1 MAGVALGILGT
12 GVFGSLIGSF
22 LNVVVYR
29 VPAGRSVVSP
39 PSACGSCG
47 QQIRAVDNVP
57 VLSWLALRGRCRTCG
72 SVISVRYPLVELG
85 TALLFA
91 AVSFRFVP
99 GVFDGAAAGTVPLAA
114 GILVL
119 LAFLYFAAI
128 SVALALIDLDTQTL
142 PNAIVLPAYLV
153 GGALL
158 GAAGLLAG
166 DPSAVA
172 GAGLGAVALFGV
184 YLVAA
189 LVKPG
194 GMGLGDVKLA
204 GVIGLFLGFLGLPQL
219 LVGAFAAFVL
229 GGLFSLGL
237 LIARRAGWGSGIPFG
252 PWMLAG
258 AWVGILAGQPIAS
271 FYLGLFGL
279 T

>member
-1 MAGVALGILGT
+1 VTVAAVAL

-39 PSACGSCG
+39 ASACGSCG
-47 QQIRAVDNVP
+47 KQIRAVDNVP
-57 VLSWLALRGRCRTCG
+57 VLSWLALRGRCRACG
-72 SVISVRYPLVELG
+72 SAISVRYPLVELG
-85 TALLFA
+85 TALLFI
-91 AVSFRFVP
+91 AVSVRFVP
-99 GVFDGAAAGTVPLAA
+99 AVLELAAAGSGVLPFVA

-119 LAFLYFAAI
+119 IAFLYFAAI

-142 PNAIVLPAYLV
+142 PNVIVLPAYLV
-153 GGALL
+153 GGVLL
-158 GAAGLLAG
+158 GAAALLAG
-166 DPSAVA
+166 DA
-172 GAGLGAVALFGV
+172 GLLVGSGLGAVALFSL

-194 GMGLGDVKLA
+194 GMGFGDVKLA

-237 LIARRAGWGSGIPFG
+237 LIARKAGRGTGIPFG
-252 PWMLAG
+252 PWMLGG
-258 AWVGILAGQPIAS
+258 AWVGILAGQPITT

-279 T
+279 G

>member
-1 MAGVALGILGT
+1 MTMAAVAL
-12 GVFGSLIGSF
+12 GVFGSMIGSF
-22 LNVVVYR
+22 LNVVVFR

-57 VLSWLALRGRCRTCG
+57 VLSWLALKGRCRTCG

-85 TALLFA
+85 TALLFTL
-91 AVSFRFVP
+91 VSFRFVP
-99 GVFDGAAAGTVPLAA
+99 AVRFDGAVIGTLPLIS
-114 GILVL
+114 GFLVL

-128 SVALALIDLDTQTL
+128 SVALALIDLDTHTL

-153 GGALL
+153 GAGLL
-158 GAAGLLAG
+158 GAAGLLGG
-166 DPSAVA
+166 DPSRLV

-229 GGLFSLGL
+229 GGLFSIGL
-237 LIARRAGWGSGIPFG
+237 LVARRAGRGSGIPFG

-258 AWVGILAGQPIAS
+258 AWLGILAGEPITS

-279 T
+279 N

>member
-1 MAGVALGILGT
+1 VTVAAVAL
-12 GVFGSLIGSF
+12 GVFGSMIGSF

-47 QQIRAVDNVP
+47 RQIRAVDNVP
-57 VLSWLALRGRCRTCG
+57 LLSWLALRGRCRTCG

-85 TALLFA
+85 TALLFTL
-91 AVSFRFVP
+91 VSLRFVP
-99 GVFDGAAAGTVPLAA
+99 AVIGGPDVSGGALPFAG

-142 PNAIVLPAYLV
+142 PNTIVLPAYLV

-158 GAAGLLAG
+158 GAAGLLTG
-166 DPSAVA
+166 DVGALA
-172 GAGLGAVALFGV
+172 GAGLGAVALFAL

-189 LVKPG
+189 LVRPG
-194 GMGLGDVKLA
+194 GMGFGDVKLA
-204 GVIGLFLGFLGLPQL
+204 GVVGLFLGFLGLPQL
-219 LVGAFAAFVL
+219 LVGAFAAFLL

-237 LIARRAGWGSGIPFG
+237 LVTRKAQRGSGIPFG
-252 PWMLAG
+252 PWMLGG

-279 T
+279 A

>member
-1 MAGVALGILGT
+1 MAAVAL

-47 QQIRAVDNVP
+47 KQIRAVDNVP
-57 VLSWLALRGRCRTCG
+57 VLSWLALRGRCRTCS
-72 SVISVRYPLVELG
+72 SVISARYPLVELG
-85 TALLFA
+85 TAVLFTI
-91 AVSFRFVP
+91 VSLRFVP
-99 GVFDGAAAGTVPLAA
+99 GVIGGPRAVGGALPFLSGT
-114 GILVL
+114 IVL

-153 GGALL
+153 GGGLL
-158 GAAGLLAG
+158 GAAGLMTGSVGSL
-166 DPSAVA
+166 V
-172 GAGLGAVALFGV
+172 GAGLGAVALFAI

-189 LVKPG
+189 LVRPG
-194 GMGLGDVKLA
+194 GMGFGDVKLA
-204 GVIGLFLGFLGLPQL
+204 GVIGLFLGFLGPPQL

-229 GGLFSLGL
+229 GGLFSVGL
-237 LIARRAGWGSGIPFG
+237 LIARRAGRGSGIPFG

-258 AWVGILAGQPIAS
+258 AWVGILAGAPIAS
-271 FYLGLFGL
+271 FYLDLFGL
-279 T
+279 N

>member
-1 MAGVALGILGT
+1 MAAVAL
-12 GVFGSLIGSF
+12 GVFGSMIGSF

-47 QQIRAVDNVP
+47 NQLRAVDNVP

-85 TALLFA
+85 TALLFTG
-91 AVSFRFVP
+91 VSFRFVP
-99 GVFDGAAAGTVPLAA
+99 GVFDGAVVGTLPLIS
-114 GILVL
+114 GVLVL
-119 LAFLYFAAI
+119 AAFLYFAAI
-128 SVALALIDLDTQTL
+128 SIALALIDLDTQTL

-153 GGALL
+153 GAGLL
-158 GAAGLLAG
+158 GAAGLLNG
-166 DPSAVA
+166 EPSRLV
-172 GAGLGAVALFGV
+172 GAGLGAVALFGL
-184 YLVAA
+184 YLIAA

-219 LVGAFAAFVL
+219 LVGAFAAFLL
-229 GGLFSLGL
+229 GGLFSIGL
-237 LIARRAGWGSGIPFG
+237 LVARRAGRGAGIPFG
-252 PWMLAG
+252 PWMLGG
-258 AWVGILAGQPIAS
+258 AWVGILAGEPIAS

-279 T
+279 G